1 MYLLL
6 PKENIIRKD
15 LFVTELT
22 VLQINMLMIIE
33 EGKCIGKKIDD
44 FQKNS

>member
-1 MYLLL
+1 MD
-6 PKENIIRKD
+6 NIIRKD

-33 EGKCIGKKIDD
+33 DMRLKRLWGGDKG
-44 FQKNS
+44 